1 MGTHGPQGHGP
12 GQTMVEWILRYIIRR
27 VQIDQTLLLW
37 IVNHVLE
44 AKLLPRELWWK
55 DQLFVFKKAPI
66 GGGKQCSVEFT
77 ALNDRA
83 GDVGI

>member
-1 MGTHGPQGHGP
+1 MEGR
-12 GQTMVEWILRYIIRR
+12 VERGVVVRDPYTRGKRR
-27 VQIDQTLLLW
+27 GEGSVRT
-37 IVNHVLE
+37 VNHVLE

-66 GGGKQCSVEFT
+66 GVGKQCSVEFT